1 MIRASD
7 AIAAARALIGTPY
20 SELDCINLIKKVI
33 RTAPGGNPK
42 YTTASTVSLWAS
54 YDASP
59 KYRDLT
65 ERWENLIGVR
75 AGEIVFKG
83 KPLGFSHEPHHVG
96 IATGEGTV
104 IHSSSVYGKVV
115 ETPLTTKEGWT
126 LHAACRYIKPQE
138 ERGDGDMME
147 TEQTNAIERRG
158 PCALDPGQRPGQS
171 RPTGASCQRH
181 TRAATVDT
189 PQGGALNLRSGP
201 GKGSP
206 VIGKIPNG
214 TRVQVMAEPKEGWLF
229 VQTGEKSGY
238 VSKDYMRTEESSQEE
253 EKPAER
259 TLEWYVH
266 VPCQS
271 REQAE
276 ALACLIP
283 GTVAVLIGG
292 DD

>member
-1 MIRASD
+1 M
-7 AIAAARALIGTPY
+7 
-20 SELDCINLIKKVI
+20 
-33 RTAPGGNPK
+33 
-42 YTTASTVSLWAS
+42 
-54 YDASP
+54 
-59 KYRDLT
+59 T
-65 ERWENLIGVR
+65 E
-75 AGEIVFKG
+75 A
-83 KPLGFSHEPHHVG
+83 
-96 IATGEGTV
+96 
-104 IHSSSVYGKVV
+104 
-115 ETPLTTKEGWT
+115 
-126 LHAACRYIKPQE
+126 
-138 ERGDGDMME
+138 
-147 TEQTNAIERRG
+147 EQTNAI
-158 PCALDPGQRPGQS
+158 
-171 RPTGASCQRH
+171 RH

-189 PQGGALNLRSGP
+189 PQGGTLNLRSGP

-238 VSKDYMRTEESSQEE
+238 VSKDYMRTEESPQEE

-259 TLEWYVH
+259 ALEWYVH

-283 GTVAVLIGG
+283 GAVAVLIGG

>member
-20 SELDCINLIKKVI
+20 AELDCINLIKKII
-33 RTAPGGNPK
+33 RTAPGGSPK

-126 LHAACRYIKPQE
+126 LRARHRYIEAGEGGENVSAEKQY
-138 ERGDGDMME
+138 DAM
-147 TEQTNAIERRG
+147 
-158 PCALDPGQRPGQS
+158 
-171 RPTGASCQRH
+171 
-181 TRAATVDT
+181 VKT
-189 PQGGALNLRSGP
+189 PQGGPLNLRSGP
-201 GKGSP
+201 GKSYPAVAKIENGERVE
-206 VIGKIPNG
+206 VI
-214 TRVQVMAEPKEGWLF
+214 TEYETGWAF
-229 VQTGEKSGY
+229 IRYKNRAGY
-238 VSKDYMRTEESSQEE
+238 VSAEYLDRTQETA
-253 EKPAER
+253 KRQGLNALDPAEGR
-259 TLEWYVH
+259 TIDGFQSSLPMAETQEARILEWYVH
-266 VPCQS
+266 VPCKNK
-271 REQAE
+271 EQAE
-276 ALACLIP
+276 ALASLIP
-283 GTVAVLIGG
+283 GAVAVVIGG

>member
-1 MIRASD
+1 MIKASD

-20 SELDCINLIKKVI
+20 SELDCINLIKKII
-33 RTAPGGNPK
+33 RTAPGGSPK

-138 ERGDGDMME
+138 ERGDGDMTE
-147 TEQTNAIERRG
+147 AEQTNAI
-158 PCALDPGQRPGQS
+158 
-171 RPTGASCQRH
+171 RH

-189 PQGGALNLRSGP
+189 PQGGTLNLRSGP

-238 VSKDYMRTEESSQEE
+238 VSKDYMRTEESPQEE

-283 GTVAVLIGG
+283 GAVAVLIGG